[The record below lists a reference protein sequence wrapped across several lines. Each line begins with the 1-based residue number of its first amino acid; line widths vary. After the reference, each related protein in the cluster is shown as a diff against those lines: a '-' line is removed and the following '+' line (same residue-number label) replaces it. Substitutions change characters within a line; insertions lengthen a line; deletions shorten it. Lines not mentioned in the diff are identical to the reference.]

1 MIFLFFLLNSN
12 FYPQL
17 LKYQGGNELAFA
29 TKGKV
34 SPADVYFWDNTY
46 SSSYNFYTA
55 SLRKTFAD
63 SVLQQKELVWLLFDI
78 RNEEK
83 IKQMGYNLGERFTA
97 LDYEITKLDVKF
109 INPIKRESRC
119 TRMVIAEL
127 SKK

>member
-1 MIFLFFLLNSN
+1 MIKNHDQSFKSEVI
-12 FYPQL
+12 YASRK
-17 LKYQGGNELAFA
+17 KYARN
-29 TKGKV
+29 
-34 SPADVYFWDNTY
+34 
-46 SSSYNFYTA
+46 
-55 SLRKTFAD
+55 RKEVEQEILTIHQN
-63 SVLQQKELVWLLFDI
+63 L
-78 RNEEK
+78 NEEK